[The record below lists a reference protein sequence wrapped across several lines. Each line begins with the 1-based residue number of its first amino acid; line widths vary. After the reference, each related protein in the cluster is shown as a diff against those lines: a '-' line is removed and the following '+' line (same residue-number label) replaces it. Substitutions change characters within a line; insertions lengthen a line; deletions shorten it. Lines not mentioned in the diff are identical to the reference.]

1 MTKIYVSIALS
12 FLIISN
18 SANAQFG
25 GLLNQLKDQVTETIK
40 SGSTPP
46 KASAPPQ
53 VNTPIPPAVNTFT
66 PGPATKK
73 EQQEAQKHVPSGPPE
88 KQWDIAFQC
97 KIGGKSLVYHYSE
110 EEGRPE
116 IGVEIPDIF
125 GKPLQG
131 ASYHYNTT
139 ENAKNKKTLFLHQE
153 AGQRSLLST
162 VYYNINKTTYAIS
175 NCQGMMCG
183 NPSQPYSFS
192 VFDGDKKIKEEFCD
206 EDTASEFNFP
216 LKENLK
222 TERLVTTQPAVIII
236 KKSSL
241 KFNPFN

>member
-1 MTKIYVSIALS
+1 MIKIKLSLALT
-12 FLIISN
+12 FFIISN

-25 GLLNQLKDQVTETIK
+25 GLLNQLKDQVTDAIK
-40 SGSTPP
+40 PGGTPP
-46 KASAPPQ
+46 KTPVPPQ
-53 VNTPIPPAVNTFT
+53 VNTSTPPAVNTFT

-73 EQQEAQKHVPSGPPE
+73 EQQEAQKNALSGPPE
-88 KQWDIAFQC
+88 KQWNISFQC
-97 KIGGKSLVYHYSE
+97 KVGGKSLVYHYSE
-110 EEGRPE
+110 EEGWPK
-116 IGVEIPDIF
+116 IGVEIPDVF
-125 GKPLQG
+125 GKPLP
-131 ASYHYNTT
+131 AATYHFETT
-139 ENAKNKKTLFLHQE
+139 DNAKVKKTLFLHQE
-153 AGQRSLLST
+153 AGQRSLLTT
-162 VYYNINKTTYAIS
+162 VYYNINKNTYAIT
-175 NCQGMMCG
+175 NCEGMMCG

-216 LKENLK
+216 LKENVK